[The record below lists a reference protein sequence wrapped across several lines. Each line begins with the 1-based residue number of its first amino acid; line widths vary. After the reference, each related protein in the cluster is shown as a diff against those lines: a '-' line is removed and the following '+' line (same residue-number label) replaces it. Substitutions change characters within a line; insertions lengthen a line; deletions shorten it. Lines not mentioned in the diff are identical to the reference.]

1 MKKFLM
7 PLIIGLC
14 SCSSENS
21 DVQTVG
27 ENAKTVE
34 ISIADMNSD
43 VLESRMSVTDRVKY
57 LFQNNDRLGIFP
69 ITVSGYDENKK
80 PMWGTP
86 KGSQVEFPIELPEGT
101 TAETVLFDGGGWAFK
116 AGYGY
121 AAYYPY
127 ELLSNRG
134 REIPF
139 SFNGQL
145 QKQDDNR
152 EHLSNKILMIAQP
165 TMVENGA
172 INFSLCNV
180 ESVMRLDLYLPEGKT
195 YKSVSLY
202 AKESV
207 IPQEKI
213 YDIFSTKLIK
223 NGNLTEVTI
232 NDNVVKYDN
241 HLTIGLDN
249 LTPNSENGRLRVW
262 LTFPAVG
269 DSYQSLTA
277 VVKDSEGLLYVGDVL
292 VNNSEAP
299 LFTSTIDRN
308 EYNLL
313 KAYPQLSD
321 GVSGSI
327 EDWEMGEEILGSA
340 N

>member
-1 MKKFLM
+1 
-7 PLIIGLC
+7 
-14 SCSSENS
+14 
-21 DVQTVG
+21 
-27 ENAKTVE
+27 
-34 ISIADMNSD
+34 
-43 VLESRMSVTDRVKY
+43 
-57 LFQNNDRLGIFP
+57 
-69 ITVSGYDENKK
+69 
-80 PMWGTP
+80 
-86 KGSQVEFPIELPEGT
+86 
-101 TAETVLFDGGGWAFK
+101 
-116 AGYGY
+116 
-121 AAYYPY
+121 
-127 ELLSNRG
+127 
-134 REIPF
+134 
-139 SFNGQL
+139 
-145 QKQDDNR
+145 
-152 EHLSNKILMIAQP
+152 MIAQP

-180 ESVMRLDLYLPEGKT
+180 ESIMRLDLYLPEGKT

-232 NDNVVKYDN
+232 NDNVVKYAN

-313 KAYPQLSD
+313 KAYPVLSD
-321 GVSGSI
+321 GVSAGI